1 VDIPFSIIGSLLGG
15 LGLFLLAVGMM
26 TDGLRQTAGASLR
39 KILSDWTN
47 TPFKGVL
54 SGFFMTAIVQS
65 SSAVTVASIG
75 FVNAGLLSMRQA
87 LGIVYGA
94 NVGTTI
100 TGWLVA
106 FVGFKLNIQAFALPL
121 IGIGMAIRLMKP
133 NDRVASL
140 GMALVGF
147 GLFFVGVGVLKES
160 FEGVMT
166 TFDISKFTSEGFSG
180 ILMYLAIGFVMT
192 ILTQSSSASIALTIT
207 AAVSGLVELQAAAA
221 MVIGAN
227 VGTTSTA
234 ALASIG
240 ATANAKRVALA
251 QVIFNIGTG
260 LVALL
265 VMPLMFLLIDFID
278 QVLNINPDLGLSLA
292 LFHTVFNVLGVA
304 LVFPLNNKM
313 AVFLENCFI
322 AREEKLSLPKYLDKT
337 IAETPVIAVNA
348 LALELQSIAHKVSH
362 LCTKAFGSV
371 LIKTELLHSE
381 LLIIR
386 HLSTAVSKFIVT
398 LKKSS
403 FSEDTSKQ
411 LATILRIDQYLL
423 SCANYVDLISKKKK
437 SLLEKDAKTLNKI
450 IGSYQSIILGLLQYN
465 SENRLEDTLVS
476 VQLKHDQVKSTILKS
491 GAEGNLSFET
501 VLDLIDLT
509 DDFLTITQQWLK
521 ALKYLQQ
528 LQDEIGSEISI
539 EITDKINGREHSL
552 NTDID
557 PIKDNVKTLT
567 SKNYSNIF
575 K

>member
-1 VDIPFSIIGSLLGG
+1 MDIPISVIGSLLGG

-87 LGIVYGA
+87 LGLVYGA
-94 NVGTTI
+94 NIGTTI

-106 FVGFKLNIQAFALPL
+106 FVGFSLNIQAFALPL
-121 IGIGMAIRLMKP
+121 IGIGMIIRLIKP
-133 NDRVASL
+133 KDRIASL
-140 GMALVGF
+140 GLALVGF
-147 GLFFVGVGVLKES
+147 GLFFVGVDILKAS
-160 FEGVMT
+160 FEGLMT
-166 TFDISKFTSEGFSG
+166 TFDISKFTAEGFSG
-180 ILMYLAIGFVMT
+180 ILMYLAIGMVMT

-207 AAVSGLVELQAAAA
+207 AAVSGVVELQAAAA

-234 ALASIG
+234 VLASLG
-240 ATANAKRVALA
+240 ATANAKRVVLA

-265 VMPLMFLLIDFID
+265 IMPLMFLFIDFID
-278 QVLNINPDLGLSLA
+278 QVLNINPDPGLSLA

-313 AVFLENCFI
+313 AVFLESCFI
-322 AREEKLSLPKYLDKT
+322 AREEKLSLPKFLDKT
-337 IAETPVIAVNA
+337 IAETPVLAVNA
-348 LALELQSIAHKVSH
+348 LTLELESIAHKVSH
-362 LCTKAFGSV
+362 LSNGV
-371 LIKTELLHSE
+371 LGPGTVKTELLHDE
-381 LLIIR
+381 LIIIKN
-386 HLSTAVSKFIVT
+386 LSTAVSKFIVT
-398 LKKSS
+398 LKRSS

-423 SCANYVDLISKKKK
+423 SCANYVDLIRKKRGA
-437 SLLEKDAKTLNKI
+437 LQNIDAKACNETMDR
-450 IGSYQSIILGLLQYN
+450 YQSDVLSLLQYHF
-465 SENRLEDTLVS
+465 EDHIEEALES
-476 VQLKHDQVKSTILKS
+476 IQFKHDQLKATILKG

-501 VLDLIDLT
+501 MLDLIDLAG
-509 DDFLTITQQWLK
+509 DFLTITQQWLK

-528 LQDEIGSEISI
+528 LQNEIDSEIDS
-539 EITDKINGREHSL
+539 TDHLSNAHSE
-552 NTDID
+552 
-557 PIKDNVKTLT
+557 LT
-567 SKNYSNIF
+567 SSNLN
-575 K
+575 KHTR